1 MFFPSMT
8 MKLIIVLGA
17 PSQAE
22 QLTGRVISS
31 LPASV

>member
-1 MFFPSMT
+1 MT
-8 MKLIIVLGA
+8 MKLIIDLGA

-22 QLTGRVISS
+22 PEQLTGRVSYIVS

>member
-8 MKLIIVLGA
+8 MKLIIDLGA

-22 QLTGRVISS
+22 QLISS